1 METTPTAAPSP
12 EMIAKYHQW
21 WEGLSS
27 PWKQAFNEVYQQ
39 KSDMETPADDI
50 LHAIWTTANFRMA
63 GPSAMFPNMT
73 VELEDLSGVK
83 DLKNI
88 ELLVV
93 TNHNITGL
101 QEIADMT
108 QLSSLFV
115 FSNKLTSIEGVEKL
129 KNLISFYFNDNEVE
143 SLLPLAGLTQLETIH
158 CSKNKISSFEG
169 IGTQHKALKDFFCL
183 PNEGIWQSAIMQ
195 FENEVRIQCKKG

>member
-1 METTPTAAPSP
+1 MESIPTTPPSP
-12 EMIAKYHQW
+12 EAIAKYHKW
-21 WEGLSS
+21 WDGLSDT
-27 PWKQAFNEVYQQ
+27 WKQAFNEVYQQ
-39 KSDMETPADDI
+39 KSDTETPPNDI
-50 LHAIWTTANFRMA
+50 LHAIWTTVNFRMA

-83 DLKNI
+83 DLDNI

-93 TNHNITGL
+93 TNHHITGL
-101 QEIADMT
+101 QEIAHMT
-108 QLSSLFV
+108 QLNSLFV
-115 FSNKLTSIEGVEKL
+115 FSNKLSSIEGVENL
-129 KNLISFYFNDNEVE
+129 KNLISFYFNDNQVE
-143 SLLPLAGLTQLETIH
+143 SLLPLAGLRQLETIN
-158 CSKNKISSFEG
+158 CVKNKINSFEG